1 MGMFNVYL
9 GLSFLVIALSMAWL
23 SFKRVDHFWRRTFN
37 VVIGVEAAFAILL
50 WLTPSRW
57 M

>member
-1 MGMFNVYL
+1 MFNVYL

-23 SFKRVDHFWRRTFN
+23 SFKRADNFWRRTFN
-37 VVIGVEAAFAILL
+37 VVIAVEAAFAILL
-50 WLTPSRW
+50 WLTPARW